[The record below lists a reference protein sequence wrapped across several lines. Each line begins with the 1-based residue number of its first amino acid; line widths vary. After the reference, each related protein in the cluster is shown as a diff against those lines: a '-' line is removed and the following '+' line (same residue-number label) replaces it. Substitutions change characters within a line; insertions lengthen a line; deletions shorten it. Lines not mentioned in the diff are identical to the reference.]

1 MRSDGQSANRI
12 ANRAAEFGVIASY
25 VPRFEGLKDA

>member
-12 ANRAAEFGVIASY
+12 ANRAAEFGVIARN
-25 VPRFEGLKDA
+25 VPCLEGLKDA